1 MNAPH
6 IHRPSETGA
15 ALLTVLMLVAIVAVL
30 AAASLERLKLATR
43 ASVNMIAIDQARSY
57 GYAAEAVALS
67 RITDLVSRDAT
78 KTTLQGDWQ
87 GRNIP
92 FPIDG
97 GTASARLVDG
107 GNCFNVNSVVT
118 QGQDQRQ
125 SFARP
130 TAILQFESLMINL
143 GVRSNE
149 ARPISI
155 ALADWI
161 DSDTQPLPG
170 GAEDIA
176 YARAKTPYRAANDLM
191 ADASE
196 IRTLSGMTPAIY
208 ATVRPWVCALPSTDL
223 SPININTINPA
234 QAPLIAMLA
243 PGQLSVQ
250 VAKRVIDER
259 PANGYA
265 NVVSF
270 WSSPT
275 LAGVTP
281 SSEVQGQ
288 VQMKTRWFAL
298 DLSVLLAGAELR
310 ETALIDAGLPPARLV
325 RRAYGDPT

>member
-1 MNAPH
+1 MSV
-6 IHRPSETGA
+6 RRTLKPSETGA

-67 RITDLVSRDAT
+67 RITDLVARDAA
-78 KTTLQGDWQ
+78 KTTLAGDWQ
-87 GRNIP
+87 GRSIP

-118 QGQDQRQ
+118 QGQDQQ
-125 SFARP
+125 QTFARSV
-130 TAILQFESLMINL
+130 AILQFESLMINL
-143 GVRSNE
+143 GVRPNE
-149 ARPISI
+149 ARPISL

-161 DSDTQPLPG
+161 DSDTVPLSG
-170 GAEDIA
+170 GAEDGA
-176 YARAKTPYRAANDLM
+176 YARAKVPHSTANDLM

-196 IRTLSGMTPAIY
+196 IRVLAGMTPAIY
-208 ATVRPWVCALPSTDL
+208 TSLRPWVCALPVTEL
-223 SPININTINPA
+223 SPININTISPA
-234 QAPLIAMLA
+234 QAPLIAMLI

-250 VAKRVIDER
+250 TAKRMIDER

-265 NVVSF
+265 DIVSF
-270 WSSPT
+270 WSLPA
-275 LAGVTP
+275 LAGVSP
-281 SSEVQGQ
+281 SAEVQAQ
-288 VQMKTRWFAL
+288 VKTKTRWFAL

-310 ETALIDAGLPPARLV
+310 ETALIDAGLAPARLV
-325 RRAYGDPT
+325 RRAYGDPA